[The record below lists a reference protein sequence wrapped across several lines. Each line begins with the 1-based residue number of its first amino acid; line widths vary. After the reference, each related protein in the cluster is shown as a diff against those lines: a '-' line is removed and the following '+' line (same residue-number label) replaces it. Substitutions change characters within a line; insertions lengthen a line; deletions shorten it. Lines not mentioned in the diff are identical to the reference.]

1 MSGILCVVLTLAW
14 AALLG
19 YVILGW
25 VVELGR
31 LTWGHP
37 VRSIYDFLGRGIRPV
52 LRPIR
57 DRLPPLRIGG
67 VGLDLSIL
75 VLFFGVVILQR
86 IFC

>member
-75 VLFFGVVILQR
+75 VLFFGVVILR
-86 IFC
+86 KTFC

>member
-75 VLFFGVVILQR
+75 VLFFGVVILQW